1 MRNRTLTQQDFIEVA
16 TEFVDT
22 HGLSELTMRSL
33 GDLLGVDATA
43 CYRHFRNKDALITA
57 MVDAML
63 AEVLASLPADAPS
76 PRADLEAQMIAS
88 RRAFHVHPQL
98 AAALTVSDGAMP
110 SANLLS
116 RRAIAMLETMGFSG
130 DRLVEAYQV
139 IESYTMGSS
148 VYDMA
153 AAPEHSAIRRERYRT
168 FDSPAFDA
176 AASSPQNV
184 SDITEAAFVV
194 GMNAILDQLERSL

>member
-1 MRNRTLTQQDFIEVA
+1 MRNRTLTQQDFVEVA

-33 GDLLGVDATA
+33 GELLGVDATA

-63 AEVLASLPADAPS
+63 AEVLAGLPDDAPS
-76 PRADLEAQMIAS
+76 PRAALEAQMIGS

-98 AAALTVSDGAMP
+98 AAALTVSDGSMP

-116 RRAIAMLETMGFSG
+116 RRAIALLEQMGFSG

-139 IESYTMGSS
+139 IESYTMGTS

-153 AAPEHSAIRRERYRT
+153 AAPDHAVIRRERYRT

-176 AASSPQNV
+176 AASTPKSV
-184 SDITEAAFVV
+184 SELTEAAFMV
-194 GMNAILDQLERSL
+194 GLNAILDHLERSI